1 MINWFLLSF
10 ISTCIAWF
18 APSSENAMMHLE
30 VVVLIDY
37 KRKCITYSYY
47 ILSWFSFFFL
57 CLFTL
62 HILGFPCTLACRA
75 RMNDA
80 WKNCR
85 LQICHFPWFVK
96 LVKKGQNTYCY
107 VSIKY
112 MSVSIKYIPVSVQ
125 YIPVSIKYIPFSIKY
140 MLVSINY
147 IPVSVKYLPW
157 HAFCLF
163 CYVMLVLGTRNA

>member
-112 MSVSIKYIPVSVQ
+112 MSDQSSTYRCQSSTYRYQSSTYHFQSRTCWYQSTTYRFQSSTYLDMP
-125 YIPVSIKYIPFSIKY
+125 
-140 MLVSINY
+140 LVCFVMS
-147 IPVSVKYLPW
+147 YL
-157 HAFCLF
+157 
-163 CYVMLVLGTRNA
+163 Y